1 MTRVIPIPVII
12 LLGIGLIALTVYAD
26 SQYIE
31 PQFDAT
37 ASGQWLAQFTA
48 SRINFTSGEYVK
60 DCTEQPYFKT
70 FPEELSWYTQCEPT
84 LMIEESNCDK
94 LVTKYRA
101 GNTQD
106 KINYSFRILEL
117 CEI

>member
-1 MTRVIPIPVII
+1 MKAIIIGIILIGVII
-12 LLGIGLIALTVYAD
+12 YAD
-26 SQYIE
+26 SQYFESGPSYAVDVLDVFQPINLTEATQTLIKSE
-31 PQFDAT
+31 PVVQP
-37 ASGQWLAQFTA
+37 
-48 SRINFTSGEYVK
+48 K
-60 DCTEQPYFKT
+60 DCTEPPYFKT

-101 GNTQD
+101 GTTQD

-117 CEI
+117 CEV